1 MRGEEVIK
9 REVQAVKPDHGPC
22 AFVTMVMPL
31 PLRRK
36 DHVSFLHVELLS
48 FDRREA
54 AATFDDE
61 PQSKSPVAMRRSSL
75 PIIDELEAAIDRV
88 SGKWCLFRISS

>member
-1 MRGEEVIK
+1 VVEG
-9 REVQAVKPDHGPC
+9 EVQPVKPYHGAR
-22 AFVTMVMPL
+22 AFVAVVMPL

-36 DHVSFLHVELLS
+36 DHISFFHIELLS